1 MNKRIMPLALI
12 PVAFAFFVSCAD
24 SESDNKLTGATAEPN
39 AVAQESS
46 DSKTVESSESVHME
60 EPSSASEETIGSGN
74 GTSGPDLSHE
84 PSSDEMQT
92 LCDSV
97 LAEFANGV
105 IGSQSS
111 GESNL
116 VPASSQAYFN
126 FTTVSNVVYEEG
138 SCRVEIYEDE
148 SGVRQV
154 NGEGGLRENVSRY
167 YQKNGVLLQV
177 ANGIYQGD
185 GCEQDLEAFR
195 RKCGNDAGVFR
206 DLNGGLGC
214 PAGKL
219 ELACVSIVDGS
230 PKGVLQRE
238 ANLYKRMCE
247 GEIAP
252 KNKECDARCENV
264 GSERVCDT
272 TCRDL

>member
-97 LAEFANGV
+97 LAEFADGI
-105 IGSQSS
+105 IGSLPS

-126 FTTVSNVVYEEG
+126 FTTVSNVFYEEG

-206 DLNGGLGC
+206 DLNDGLGC

-272 TCRDL
+272 TCQDL

>member
-1 MNKRIMPLALI
+1 MLLAFI
-12 PVAFAFFVSCAD
+12 PVIFAFFVSCAD

-97 LAEFANGV
+97 LAEFANGI

-206 DLNGGLGC
+206 DLNDGLGC